1 MLHLEDPSVRKQ
13 FDEAL
18 ASFIERAKQDTKV
31 LALIVYGSM
40 AYDEVIKQSNI
51 NMYVV
56 TTEGKHRSTRLIE
69 HGIPIDVEIYNRNE
83 FMRLTQSARGRG
95 LLQSLSYSKLLFS
108 RDESLTLYYNGLDGT
123 VGTRDKAILQIMYH
137 NAVLYDFAK
146 SEKYLYIKND
156 IPHSFHF
163 LIHGLSELGY
173 LLCYLNDVYP
183 PREVI
188 VRGREFES
196 ELYPELYDG
205 LINNEVT
212 KESLERTLNKVYE
225 FMDSLDLIVYKPI
238 LDFISEN
245 DGTISQT
252 DLTLYVQERGLRF
265 IEIENL
271 HRRRIVRRTVSPV
284 RFMRRGVVEYQE
296 AQYHFDWKSFDP
308 DKVIST
314 KVGPSNVDQSLVKA
328 DYQEALDS
336 LVKRA
341 ESDEYILSF
350 ILGGSL
356 AYDTVWEKSD
366 IDIILVTR
374 DELAGSFHGLIENDV
389 FFDTIA
395 APRDEFRKS
404 VLRATDG
411 SIWHSYFSK
420 STLIFTKDESIHDLY
435 EDIENLGS
443 RDLEN
448 LILLN
453 LVFCR
458 DLINKAKKAL
468 HVKEDPAFCLNFIM
482 SGVRRLANIEVLV
495 NRTIPLRESIAQALE
510 FNPDLFHKIFTNL
523 ITNPTKDA
531 STLEDV
537 LWIMDSYL
545 REKLEL
551 IAQPLLRLLAKEGEM
566 THYDL
571 KTQFSE
577 IWLPLNLS
585 DFVEQG
591 LILQTES
598 PLRLT
603 RKSTAEMTQPAYQ
616 LAHGSRDQVQDFDE
630 EDLPFGVF

>member
-1 MLHLEDPSVRKQ
+1 MEDPIIRKQ

-18 ASFIERAKQDTKV
+18 SSFVERAKQDNKV

-40 AYDEVIKQSNI
+40 AYDEVVKQSNI
-51 NMYVV
+51 NMFVI
-56 TTEGKHRSTRLIE
+56 TTEGKHRSTRLVE
-69 HGIPIDVEIYNRNE
+69 HGIPIDVEIYNRDE
-83 FMRLTQSARGRG
+83 FLRLTQSARGRG
-95 LLQSLSYSKLLFS
+95 LLQFLTYSKLLFS
-108 RDESLTLYYNGLDGT
+108 RDESLTMYYNGLDGT
-123 VGTRDKAILQIMYH
+123 VGVRDKAILQIMYH
-137 NAVLYDFAK
+137 NAVLYDFSK

-156 IPHSFHF
+156 IAHSFYF

-188 VRGREFES
+188 VRGREFEPK
-196 ELYPELYDG
+196 LYPELYDG

-212 KESLERTLNKVYE
+212 KESLERTLKKAYE
-225 FMDSLDLIVYKPI
+225 FMDSLDFIVYKPI

-252 DLTLYVQERGLRF
+252 DLTLYVQKRGLRF
-265 IEIENL
+265 IELENL

-284 RFMRRGVVEYQE
+284 RFLRRGVVEYQE
-296 AQYHFDWKSFDP
+296 AQYHFSWNSFDP
-308 DKVIST
+308 NKVIPT

-336 LVKRA
+336 LVRRA
-341 ESDEYILSF
+341 ESDDYILSF

-356 AYDTVWEKSD
+356 SYDTVWEKSD
-366 IDIILVTR
+366 IDVILVTR
-374 DELAGSFHGLIENDV
+374 DELSGSFHGLLENDI

-420 STLIFTKDESIHDLY
+420 SKLIFTKDESIHDLY

-468 HVKEDPAFCLNFIM
+468 HVKEDPAFSLDFIM
-482 SGVRRLANIEVLV
+482 SGVRRLANIEVLL
-495 NRTIPLRESIAQALE
+495 NRTIPLREPIAQALE
-510 FNPDLFHKIFTNL
+510 FNPDLFHELFTNL
-523 ITNPTKDA
+523 ITNPTKDT

-537 LWIMDSYL
+537 LWKMDAYL

-551 IAQPLLRLLAKEGEM
+551 IAQPVLHLLAKEGEM

-571 KTQFSE
+571 KTRFRE
-577 IWLPLNLS
+577 IWLPLNLA

-591 LILQTES
+591 LIHQTEA
-598 PLRLT
+598 PLRFT
-603 RKSTAEMTQPAYQ
+603 RKSTAEMMQPAYQ
-616 LAHGSRDQVQDFDE
+616 LPHGSKDRKHGFDA
-630 EDLPFGVF
+630 EDLFSEIF

>member
-1 MLHLEDPSVRKQ
+1 MEDSTVRKQ

-18 ASFIERAKQDTKV
+18 TSFVERAKQDTKV
-31 LALIVYGSM
+31 LALIVFGSM

-95 LLQSLSYSKLLFS
+95 LLQSLTYSKLLFS

-123 VGTRDKAILQIMYH
+123 VGVRDKAILQVMYH
-137 NAVLYDFAK
+137 NAVLYDFSK

-156 IPHSFHF
+156 IAHSFHF

-188 VRGREFES
+188 VRGREFEP

-212 KESLERTLNKVYE
+212 KESLERTLKKVYE

-265 IEIENL
+265 IELENL

-284 RFMRRGVVEYQE
+284 RFMRRGIVEYQE

-308 DKVIST
+308 DKVIPT
-314 KVGPSNVDQSLVKA
+314 KVGPSNVDRTLVKA
-328 DYQEALDS
+328 DYQEALDR

-341 ESDEYILSF
+341 EADDYILSF

-356 AYDTVWEKSD
+356 SYDIVWEKSD

-420 STLIFTKDESIHDLY
+420 STLIFTKDDSIHDLY
-435 EDIENLGS
+435 EDVENLGS

-448 LILLN
+448 LVLLN
-453 LVFCR
+453 HVFCR

-482 SGVRRLANIEVLV
+482 SGVRRLANIEVLL
-495 NRTIPLRESIAQALE
+495 NKTIPLRESIAQALE

-523 ITNPTKDA
+523 ITNPMKSA
-531 STLEDV
+531 SILEDV
-537 LWIMDSYL
+537 LWKMDAYL

-551 IAQPLLRLLAKEGEM
+551 IVQPVLRLLAKEGEM

-571 KTQFSE
+571 KTRFGE

-591 LILQTES
+591 LIQQTEA
-598 PLRLT
+598 PLRLM
-603 RKSTAEMTQPAYQ
+603 RKSTVEMMQPAYQ
-616 LAHGSRDQVQDFDE
+616 LTHSSKDQVHYFDD